1 MSTTQPRVT
10 GAGSANGQF
19 ATVALAA
26 TGTELHAPAP
36 VDELLKLTERAF
48 PPLEEAPYVEAISRV
63 DAQQAARAIL
73 GALSDDEFFHRH
85 WFGIESAAMQYQR
98 FSCDQDG
105 EEAAAASPADTL
117 GVDLGEFMSVNEAD
131 RPGEADYVGYN
142 FRGFAE
148 EVTEEWRA
156 TLEQRVKA
164 AVVANEAALVVGSRA
179 STPAA
184 A

>member
-1 MSTTQPRVT
+1 MGTTQPRVT

-26 TGTELHAPAP
+26 NATELHAPGP

-48 PPLEEAPYVEAISRV
+48 PPLEEAPYVEVISRV
-63 DAQQAARAIL
+63 DAQQAARAVL
-73 GALSDDEFFHRH
+73 GALSDDEFFHQH

-105 EEAAAASPADTL
+105 DEAAAASPADTI
-117 GVDLGEFMSVNEAD
+117 GVDLSEFMSVNEAD
-131 RPGEADYVGYN
+131 RPGEADYAGYD
-142 FRGFAE
+142 FRGFAQA
-148 EVTEEWRA
+148 VTDEWRA

-164 AVVANEAALVVGSRA
+164 AVVANEAALAAGSSA
-179 STPAA
+179 GTPAA